1 MQPRH
6 VRVPSATYRVQ
17 FTKDFTFR
25 DAAALV
31 DYWHALG
38 VSDLYASPF
47 LKARPGSTH
56 GYDVIDPRVL
66 NPEIGTEEDLAALT
80 EALTARGMG
89 MVMDVVPNHMC
100 VNTNDN
106 PWWNNVLE
114 NGPGSPYAKYF
125 DIDWRPPKTEL
136 SDKVL
141 LPVLGDQYGKIL
153 ESGELQ
159 IREREG
165 AFFVEY
171 YDHRYPIGPG
181 TYPYILKPILA
192 VLQGLDGVPLDVV
205 NELESIITAAA
216 RLPLRSDLDP
226 ERVRE
231 RQREKEIIKS
241 RLAKWLGSNPLA
253 RTALE
258 RGLHGFN
265 GEKGQPRSF
274 DALEH
279 LLSQQAYRLSFWRVA
294 AEQINY
300 RRFFDINDLAAIR
313 VEEPEV
319 LASVHAKPFE
329 FLQRGWLTGL
339 RIDHVDGLREPRRY
353 LDNLREQAPNAYVVV
368 EKILASDERL
378 PRSWATEGT
387 SGYEFLNVINGLL
400 VARAGEKALRT
411 FYDGFRTVTGSLEDI
426 LYECKR
432 LILRTAMASE
442 LSVLAR
448 RLARISEQHRWS
460 RDFTIGTLE
469 QVLADTIACF
479 PVYRTYIGQDDT
491 EVSLQ
496 DTTHVRAAIH
506 CAQKR
511 NPAINESAFAFLAD
525 LLLMKDPEGLD
536 EQQRAA
542 RRDFILRFQQITGP
556 VMAKGLED
564 TTFYRYFP
572 LLSLNEVG
580 GEPKRFG
587 LTSEEFHRLMEMR
600 GRERSE
606 SMSATSTHDTKRGE
620 DSRTRLNVLS
630 ELPQE
635 WIAAVESWRRT
646 TERLKT
652 RVGAS
657 LAPDGDDEYYI
668 FQTIVAAMPP
678 ASDDSTIASFR
689 DRVCA
694 AVEKAAREAKR
705 NTTWVNPNKEYED
718 AMHAFVGRVLDPRGP
733 LLPEVRA
740 FVDRIS
746 SAGYMSSLVQLV
758 LKATLPGVPDFYQ
771 GTELWDLSMVDP
783 DNRRSVDFA
792 ARRQALW
799 ALRERAG
806 ADRAGLIRELWASAH
821 DGQIKVLLTHT
832 LLDLRRTHGDLFTR
846 GAYVPLEVDGDRREQ
861 VIAFARRWQGKL
873 AIIVTGRFFAEAAG
887 SDPTLTKVAAGFAR
901 TAVLLPPELRPGALH
916 DAITGRPYEAGGRSE
931 GRSEGRIDLGD
942 VFGTLPFAVL
952 IGDVAPPRLV

>member
-1 MQPRH
+1 
-6 VRVPSATYRVQ
+6 VATYRVQ
-17 FTKDFTFR
+17 FTTDFTFR
-25 DAAALV
+25 DALGLV
-31 DYWHALG
+31 DYWQALG
-38 VSDLYASPF
+38 ITDLYASPF

-56 GYDVIDPRVL
+56 GYDVIDPGEL
-66 NPEIGTEEDLAALT
+66 NPEIGTEADL
-80 EALTARGMG
+80 EALTGALSARGMG
-89 MVMDVVPNHMC
+89 LVMDVVPNHMC

-125 DIDWRPPKTEL
+125 DIDWRPPKNEL
-136 SDKVL
+136 ADKVL
-141 LPVLGDQYGKIL
+141 LPVLGDQYGKVL

-159 IREREG
+159 VREREG
-165 AFFVEY
+165 AFVVEY

-181 TYPYILKPILA
+181 TYPYILKPVLA
-192 VLQGLDGVPLDVV
+192 VLQGLSDVPEDVV
-205 NELESIITAAA
+205 TELESIITAAA

-231 RQREKEIIKS
+231 RQREKEIVKA
-241 RLAKWLGSNPLA
+241 RLRTWLQSSALA

-258 RGLHGFN
+258 QALTTFN
-265 GEKGQPRSF
+265 GNKSEPRSF

-279 LLSQQAYRLSFWRVA
+279 LLSQQAHRLSFWRVA

-313 VEEPEV
+313 IEEPEV
-319 LASVHAKPFE
+319 LEKVHGKPFD
-329 FLQRGWLTGL
+329 LLRRGWISGL

-368 EKILASDERL
+368 EKILSGDERL

-387 SGYEFLNVINGLL
+387 SGYEFLNIINGLL
-400 VARAGEKALRT
+400 VARAGEKALRS
-411 FYDGFRTVTGSLEDI
+411 FYDGFRTVTGPLDDI
-426 LYECKR
+426 VYESKR
-432 LILRTAMASE
+432 LVLRTAMASE

-479 PVYRTYIGQDDT
+479 PVYRTYIAHDDT

-496 DTTHVRAAIH
+496 DTSHVRAAIH
-506 CAQKR
+506 CAQRR
-511 NPAINESAFAFLAD
+511 NPAIDTSAFAFLAD
-525 LLLMKDPEGLD
+525 LLLMKDPDGLD
-536 EQQRAA
+536 DHQRAT

-587 LTSEEFHRLMEMR
+587 LLADEFHRLMEVR
-600 GRERSE
+600 GRERAE

-646 TERLKT
+646 AERFKV
-652 RVGAS
+652 RVAGT
-657 LAPDGDDEYYI
+657 LAPDADDEYYI
-668 FQTIVAAMPP
+668 YQTVVAAFPTDTDET
-678 ASDDSTIASFR
+678 ALASFR
-689 DRVCA
+689 ERVNA

-705 NTTWVNPNKEYED
+705 NTTWVNPNAEYEE
-718 AMHAFVGRVLDPRGP
+718 ALRGFVGRLLDPRGAV
-733 LLPEVRA
+733 LGELRA
-740 FVDRIS
+740 FVNRITN
-746 SAGYMSSLVQLV
+746 AGYMSSLVQVV
-758 LKATLPGVPDFYQ
+758 LKTTLPGVPDFFQ
-771 GTELWDLSMVDP
+771 GTEHWDLSMVDP
-783 DNRRSVDFA
+783 DNRRAVDFS
-792 ARRQALW
+792 ARRRVLSAV
-799 ALRERAG
+799 REG
-806 ADRAGLIRELWASAH
+806 ASGDRVQLIRELWSNPN
-821 DGQIKVLLTHT
+821 DGAIKMFLTQT
-832 LLDLRRTHGDLFTR
+832 MLDTRRTHADLFTR
-846 GAYVPLEVDGDRREQ
+846 GAYVPLEVDGERREQ
-861 VIAFARRWQGKL
+861 VIAFARRWQGKV
-873 AIIVTGRFFAEAAG
+873 AIIATGRFFAETAG
-887 SDPTLTKVAAGFAR
+887 KDASLSELAHAFAR
-901 TAVLLPPELRPGALH
+901 TAVFLPPELRPANLH
-916 DAITGRPYEAGGRSE
+916 DVVTGVAYEPGARAD
-931 GRSEGRIDLGD
+931 GRIDLGE

-952 IGDVAPPRLV
+952 VGDVAAPRAQ

>member
-6 VRVPSATYRVQ
+6 VRVPVATYRVQ

-25 DAAALV
+25 DALGLV

-38 VSDLYASPF
+38 ISDLYASPF

-56 GYDVIDPRVL
+56 GYDVIDPREV
-66 NPEIGTEEDLAALT
+66 NPEIGTEEELAALT
-80 EALTARGMG
+80 AALTARGMG
-89 MVMDVVPNHMC
+89 LVMDVVPNHMC

-114 NGPGSPYAKYF
+114 NGPGSPYAKFF

-141 LPVLGDQYGKIL
+141 LPVLGDQYGKVL
-153 ESGELQ
+153 ESGDLR
-159 IREREG
+159 ICERDG
-165 AFFVEY
+165 GFFVEY

-181 TYPYILKPILA
+181 TYPHILKPALT
-192 VLQGLDGVPLDVV
+192 VLQGLEGVPEEVV
-205 NELESIITAAA
+205 TEFESIITAAA

-231 RQREKEIIKS
+231 RQREKEIVKA
-241 RLAKWLGSNPLA
+241 RMRNWLQASPLA

-258 RGLHGFN
+258 QALVTFN
-265 GEKGQPRSF
+265 GKKGEPRSF

-279 LLSQQAYRLSFWRVA
+279 LLSLQAYRLSFWRVA

-313 VEEPEV
+313 IEEPEV
-319 LASVHAKPFE
+319 LEKVHAKPFE
-329 FLQRGWLTGL
+329 FLRKGWVTGL

-353 LDNLREQAPNAYVVV
+353 LDNLREQSPNAYVVV
-368 EKILASDERL
+368 EKILSGDERL

-411 FYDGFRTVTGSLEDI
+411 FYDGFRTVSGALDDI
-426 LYECKR
+426 VYESKR

-496 DTTHVRAAIH
+496 DSSHVRAAIH

-525 LLLMKDPEGLD
+525 LLLMKDPDGLD
-536 EQQRAA
+536 DAQRAA

-587 LTSEEFHRLMEMR
+587 LSTEEFHRLMEMR
-600 GRERSE
+600 GRERAE

-620 DSRTRLNVLS
+620 DARTRLNVLS

-635 WIAAVESWRRT
+635 WTAAVENWRRVA
-646 TERLKT
+646 ERFKV
-652 RVGAS
+652 RVAGG
-657 LAPDGDDEYYI
+657 LAPDPDDEYYVY
-668 FQTIVAAMPP
+668 QTVVGALPVENDEETLQA
-678 ASDDSTIASFR
+678 FR
-689 DRVCA
+689 ERVVA

-705 NTTWVNPNKEYED
+705 NTTWINPNVEYEE
-718 AMHAFVGRVLDPRGP
+718 ALRGFVGRVLDPRGP
-733 LLPEVRA
+733 LLGEVRA
-740 FVDRIS
+740 FVNRVTH
-746 SAGYMSSLVQLV
+746 AGYMSSLVQLV
-758 LKATLPGVPDFYQ
+758 LKTTLPGVPDFFQ
-771 GTELWDLSMVDP
+771 GTEFWDLSMVDP
-783 DNRRSVDFA
+783 DNRRQVDFVS
-792 ARRQALW
+792 RRRALSQV
-799 ALRERAG
+799 RERLG
-806 ADRAGLIRELWASAH
+806 GDRPGLIRELWASAN
-821 DGQIKVLLTHT
+821 DGVIKMLVTHT
-832 LLDLRRTHGDLFTR
+832 LLETRRTHADLFTR
-846 GAYVPLEVDGDRREQ
+846 GAYVPLEVDGERREQ
-861 VIAFARRWQGKL
+861 VVAFARRWQGKI
-873 AIIVTGRFFAEAAG
+873 AIIVTGRFFAESTARDAE
-887 SDPTLTKVAAGFAR
+887 PARAFAK
-901 TAVLLPPELRPGALH
+901 TAVLLPPELRPGPLH
-916 DAITGRPYEAGGRSE
+916 DVVTGAAHEPGPRTD
-931 GRSEGRIDLGD
+931 GRIDLGD
-942 VFGTLPFAVL
+942 LFGVLPFAVL
-952 IGDVAPPRLV
+952 VGDVAPPRAL